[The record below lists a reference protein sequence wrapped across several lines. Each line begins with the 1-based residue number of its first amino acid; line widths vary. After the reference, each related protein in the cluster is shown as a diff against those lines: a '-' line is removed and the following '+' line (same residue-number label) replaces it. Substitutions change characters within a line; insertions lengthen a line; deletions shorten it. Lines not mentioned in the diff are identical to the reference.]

1 MTGCSGCG
9 KPLGF
14 KKYKFHRMWRIP
26 GYYCRECMLKLGKDF
41 DEHGRITTP
50 THACDLCKVQFHFLE
65 SAWQGKKQG
74 RYCSVCREA
83 ISSGVIPDKNFS
95 KDPVAQKPPQ
105 VMMIFAGL
113 GVVMMALGLVFT
125 LLVVPGGGAN
135 LANILFGSVTTALGF
150 VLFKK
155 TVRSR
160 SLIMGGAK
168 AQKPLR

>member
-9 KPLGF
+9 KPLGL

-41 DEHGRITTP
+41 DDHGRITTP
-50 THACDLCKVQFHFLE
+50 THACELCNVQFHYLE

-74 RYCSVCREA
+74 HYCSVCREA
-83 ISSGVIPDKNFS
+83 ILNGAIPEKNS
-95 KDPVAQKPPQ
+95 VNSARRPPQ

-125 LLVVPGGGAN
+125 LMVVPGSGPN
-135 LANILFGSVTTALGF
+135 LANILFGSITTALGF
-150 VLFKK
+150 VLFRK
-155 TVRSR
+155 TIRSR
-160 SLIMGGAK
+160 SLIMGKVKTQGAV
-168 AQKPLR
+168 R